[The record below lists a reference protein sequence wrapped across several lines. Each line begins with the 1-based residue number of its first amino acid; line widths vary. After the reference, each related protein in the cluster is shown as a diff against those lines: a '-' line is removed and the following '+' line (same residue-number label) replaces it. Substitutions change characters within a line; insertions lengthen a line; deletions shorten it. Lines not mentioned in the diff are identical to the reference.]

1 MKRRPCIIGWVVLL
15 LSFSGPVL
23 AQTKDPWL
31 HLEVHERSSDPAL
44 VKVNLPISMVDVALD
59 IVKDEKFRHGRFR
72 LDTDEI
78 SIAEMRRIW
87 SELRKAGDGEFV
99 SVEKKTETVRIARQG
114 NLLLVK
120 VTGPDKQKAKVDLKV
135 PITVVDALLEG
146 SGDELNLKA
155 ALMAMQQR
163 SSGDILTV
171 NDEQTQVRLWI
182 D

>member
-1 MKRRPCIIGWVVLL
+1 MKRLLYMIGLVVLL
-15 LSFSGPVL
+15 STFSGPVL
-23 AQTKDPWL
+23 AQKKDPWL
-31 HLEVHERSSDPAL
+31 HLEVQEKSSDPAL

-59 IVKDEKFRHGRFR
+59 VVKDEKFRHGRIR
-72 LDTDEI
+72 LDANEI
-78 SIAEMRRIW
+78 SVAEMRRIW

-114 NLLLVK
+114 GLLSVK
-120 VTGPDKQKAKVDLKV
+120 VTGPDKQKAKVDLKI
-135 PITVVDALLEG
+135 PLAVVDALLEG

-163 SSGDILTV
+163 SLGEILMV